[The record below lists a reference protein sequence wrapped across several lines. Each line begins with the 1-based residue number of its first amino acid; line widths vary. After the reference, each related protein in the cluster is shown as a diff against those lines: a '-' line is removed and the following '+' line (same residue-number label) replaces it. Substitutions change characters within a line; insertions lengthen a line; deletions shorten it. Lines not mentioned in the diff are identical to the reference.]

1 MAGPPKPISRGGAR
15 GTNACSCSSQPCR
28 ETVAPCEARG
38 IQCGVDSPSRRNQI
52 FSIFTT
58 CTVSV
63 SSRFNFDKFDLHIRL
78 GRRSVAGRRRRQA
91 HRRRARV
98 TAALHTYAPRMP
110 IPRRRASGAE
120 LRGRSVGAGP
130 RSAVHHQRVSL
141 GASRHLHSP
150 VHTAALRP
158 MRRGQA
164 ETHSLYMAA
173 ERMRSAR
180 VHRRASVQAVARTL
194 PPHGGKAHETLAS
207 PARSSPGRASPLA
220 SFLLA

>member
-1 MAGPPKPISRGGAR
+1 MK
-15 GTNACSCSSQPCR
+15 
-28 ETVAPCEARG
+28 RG
-38 IQCGVDSPSRRNQI
+38 IQCGLPFTPKPNPFHLYEFSCPFHRGSTLISLIFICDLAVGRSRVAAAGKPTADAHESRRHY
-52 FSIFTT
+52 
-58 CTVSV
+58 
-63 SSRFNFDKFDLHIRL
+63 D
-78 GRRSVAGRRRRQA
+78 
-91 HRRRARV
+91 
-98 TAALHTYAPRMP
+98 TYAPRMP
-110 IPRRRASGAE
+110 IPRRRANGAE

-164 ETHSLYMAA
+164 ETHSLCMAA

-207 PARSSPGRASPLA
+207 PARSSSGRASPLA